1 MIRWVIA
8 AEHRRR
14 STLIW
19 EYGSRIRMF
28 FSHVT
33 ADAHAT
39 SWCSHVLARAR
50 SFAGQEVWNVRW
62 VLNVLLSLLEM
73 ILRGLCKTIYQGL
86 RGLCIYGSNSRS
98 SAQIVLRETPTVL
111 SKRPRSLSMQRNVV
125 KNYGVFSFKT
135 PVNPVRA
142 RSKQTESLHSPAVEP
157 TDPMWSQN
165 KTTEAFI
172 CSRWPLS
179 QLTRCSLKAKQLSHY
194 ARSPLSEQPSDGIQ
208 RTKPCIIVLPIQNL

>member
-8 AEHRRR
+8 AEHPRR

-111 SKRPRSLSMQRNVV
+111 SKRPRSLSMQRNVA

-135 PVNPVRA
+135 PVNTVRA
-142 RSKQTESLHSPAVEP
+142 RSKQLSHC
-157 TDPMWSQN
+157 
-165 KTTEAFI
+165 I
-172 CSRWPLS
+172 RRPLS
-179 QLTRCSLKAKQLSHY
+179 QLTRCGRKTKQLRHWSRWPSTRCGLKAKQLSHY

>member
-1 MIRWVIA
+1 MSVVPNFQSCDSWLPIKNADTCTCARNVI
-8 AEHRRR
+8 
-14 STLIW
+14 
-19 EYGSRIRMF
+19 M
-28 FSHVT
+28 
-33 ADAHAT
+33 
-39 SWCSHVLARAR
+39 LARAR
-50 SFAGQEVWNVRW
+50 SFAGEEVWNVRW

-142 RSKQTESLHSPAVEP
+142 RSKQTESLHSKVI
-157 TDPMWSQN
+157 
-165 KTTEAFI
+165 TTT
-172 CSRWPLS
+172 WYQQML
-179 QLTRCSLKAKQLSHY
+179 
-194 ARSPLSEQPSDGIQ
+194 
-208 RTKPCIIVLPIQNL
+208 